1 MSEQAITPIYARIA
15 LCGESN
21 SGKTYSACT
30 LARQL
35 ASGPEKITIIDTESR
50 AKLYRKIFPGIKIV
64 EMRSPYDPEK
74 MIQALQAEAKAKT
87 EVVIID
93 NSSMVWEQI
102 LMHANEMLPTVKN
115 KVTVWTKLTPRWQA
129 YLYAI
134 NDSQLHIIN
143 TFKMKE
149 KIVPSAGGVTNLGK
163 QVVSRGGNAGVKYD
177 YQVVFTLGDD
187 HKATVAKDNLALF
200 SDWDKPQIITEETG
214 KKLAT
219 WYREA

>member
-1 MSEQAITPIYARIA
+1 MSEQALAPIYARIA

-30 LARQL
+30 VARQL

-102 LMHANEMLPTVKN
+102 LANANEMLPSVKS
-115 KVTVWTKLTPRWQA
+115 KLTVWAKLTPRWNA

-134 NDSQLHIIN
+134 NDSPFHLLT
-143 TFKMKE
+143 TFKMKS
-149 KIVPSAGGVTNLGK
+149 KLVPKDGGVADMGK
-163 QVVSRGGNAGVKYD
+163 QVVSRGGNAGIKYD

-200 SDWDKPQIITEETG
+200 SDWDKPQMITEETG